1 MSVSQAHILVVDDND
16 HMREFVARVFSDLA
30 DYRVTTARDG
40 SEGLNYALAEQ
51 PDLIVTDIAMPG
63 LNGLDM
69 IARLRE
75 EGRWIPAIIMTA
87 EGSEQVAVDAL
98 RLGVADYFIK
108 PFDVPDLI
116 NAVERILTNWYGF
129 GQGRAAEPVLPE
141 AEGSDTARIEL
152 VAKAVGRMQ
161 DPLLIVDDNI
171 HVILSNPAA
180 RAIFDRLEDN
190 EEVVGQ
196 TLDSLT
202 ANRSLIEIVVLGLRG
217 KISRGEFQLFD
228 DRTMYAHINRLDG
241 IGCVVVMQDITHLK
255 TVDRRK
261 TEMVEVVSHQVRSP
275 LTAILSYIE
284 LLART
289 GQLAPEQ
296 MEFARLVRH
305 NVQLI
310 TETINDLLELG
321 RVEAGMDHQ
330 NEVVSLA
337 NTARYVVD
345 ALESKA
351 EAKGQIIDF
360 SAEED
365 VPLVLGN
372 PIRLRQI
379 YLNLLENA
387 IKYTPVGGRIKL
399 NIRAEGGQ
407 AVSTVADTGI
417 GIPIDDQPH
426 IYDRFYR
433 SRGVTDAYEGTG
445 LGLSIV
451 KSIVEAHEG
460 RIWVESRPGEGTSF
474 TVVLPG
480 YNSEWPLAS

>member
-1 MSVSQAHILVVDDND
+1 LDN
-16 HMREFVARVFSDLA
+16 
-30 DYRVTTARDG
+30 
-40 SEGLNYALAEQ
+40 
-51 PDLIVTDIAMPG
+51 
-63 LNGLDM
+63 
-69 IARLRE
+69 
-75 EGRWIPAIIMTA
+75 
-87 EGSEQVAVDAL
+87 
-98 RLGVADYFIK
+98 
-108 PFDVPDLI
+108 
-116 NAVERILTNWYGF
+116 
-129 GQGRAAEPVLPE
+129 
-141 AEGSDTARIEL
+141 
-152 VAKAVGRMQ
+152 
-161 DPLLIVDDNI
+161 
-171 HVILSNPAA
+171 
-180 RAIFDRLEDN
+180 
-190 EEVVGQ
+190 
-196 TLDSLT
+196 LT
-202 ANRSLIEIVVLGLRG
+202 ANRSMIEIVVLGLRG
-217 KISRGEFQLFD
+217 RVTRGEFQLFD
-228 DRTMYAHINRLDG
+228 DRTMHAHINRLDG
-241 IGCVVVMQDITHLK
+241 VGCVIVMQDITHLK

-289 GQLAPEQ
+289 GQLAPNQ
-296 MEFARLVRH
+296 LEFARLVRH

-321 RVEAGMDHQ
+321 RLEAGMDHQ

-337 NTARYVVD
+337 ATASYVVD

-351 EAKGQIIDF
+351 EAKGQTIDF
-360 SAEED
+360 SARDD

-399 NIRAEGGQ
+399 DIRGEGGQ
-407 AVSTVADTGI
+407 AVSTVSDSGI

-460 RIWVESRPGEGTSF
+460 RIWVESKPDEGTSF

-480 YNSEWPLAS
+480 YNSEWPLAT